1 MTTSVTV
8 CLCTYRRPHLAETL
22 KSLEQQQL
30 PDDVRLSISVA
41 DNDLLESG
49 RDLVE
54 EFKQHTNLEVSY
66 AVQPQKNISMARNT
80 SVANAHSQ
88 WLAFIDDDEKAS
100 PTWLATLLACAR
112 QFDADAVMGQVHTR
126 YPAQTPEWISA
137 GNYFS
142 KSLPPTGSKLDVGS
156 TCNAL
161 VKRSVLPHPKT
172 PFDVN
177 RGTQGGEDTTL
188 FHDIHTQGGVI
199 VSCREAVVSEL
210 VEPQRL
216 NRRYLLQK
224 ATRIGE
230 TYASIFFTPLSPT
243 GKSLQL
249 LKACAQT
256 LIAALGAVVLRPMG
270 KKHSFRYVMKM
281 MSNWGKVRFFLNT
294 PPVELYK

>member
-1 MTTSVTV
+1 MTTSITV

-22 KSLEQQQL
+22 NSLQQQQL
-30 PDDVRLSISVA
+30 PDDVHLSISIA

-49 RDLVE
+49 RALVE
-54 EFKQHTNLEVSY
+54 AFQQHSDLQVSY

-80 SVANAHSQ
+80 SVANARGQ

-112 QFDADAVMGQVHTR
+112 QFDADAVMGQVDTR
-126 YPAQTPEWISA
+126 YPEQTPEWISA

-142 KSLPPTGSKLDVGS
+142 KSLPPTGTHMDVGS

-161 VKRSVLPHPKT
+161 VKRSVLPHPSA
-172 PFDVN
+172 PFDVS
-177 RGTQGGEDTTL
+177 RGTLGGEDTTL
-188 FHDIHTQGGVI
+188 FHDIHARGGVI

-216 NRRYLLQK
+216 NRHYLLQK

-230 TYASIFFTPLSPT
+230 TYAAIFFTPLSPA
-243 GKSLQL
+243 GKTVQF
-249 LKACAQT
+249 LKAFAQT
-256 LIAALGAVVLRPMG
+256 VIAAFGAVLLRPIG
-270 KKHSFRYVMKM
+270 KKHSFRYVMRM
-281 MSNWGKVRFFLNT
+281 MSNWGKVRYFFNT